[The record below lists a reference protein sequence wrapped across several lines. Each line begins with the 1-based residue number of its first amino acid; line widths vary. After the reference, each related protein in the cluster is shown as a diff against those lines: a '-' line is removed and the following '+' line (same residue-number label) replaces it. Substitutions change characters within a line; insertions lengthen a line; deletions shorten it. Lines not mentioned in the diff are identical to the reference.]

1 MRGSPGALHSDI
13 CVTASDLT
21 VPIAN
26 PLDVLSGLT
35 QNLITAGWSSTLT
48 TFLSPTNQLFTGTP
62 LATDTFTAIGSNR
75 RAHQPDQHR
84 RRPVLGDGAISH
96 RFRRTAGES
105 NATIVMVP
113 GPIVGAGLPGLIA
126 ACLGLFGLQRRR
138 RRKQFAA

>member
-1 MRGSPGALHSDI
+1 MRGSPGVAPDI
-13 CVTASDLT
+13 FVTASDLT
-21 VPIAN
+21 NPLAN
-26 PLDVLSGLT
+26 PLDVVSGLT

-62 LATDTFTAIGSNR
+62 LATDTFTVMGAMR
-75 RAHQPDQHR
+75 RG
-84 RRPVLGDGAISH
+84 LSTWINTGAGPYSVTAQFHIVSAG
-96 RFRRTAGES
+96 AGES
-105 NATIVMVP
+105 NATVVMVP

>member
-1 MRGSPGALHSDI
+1 MEFDADDVSQSDKSA
-13 CVTASDLT
+13 VHWDT
-21 VPIAN
+21 VRYRHVYGYRVAVPE
-26 PLDVLSGLT
+26 P
-35 QNLITAGWSSTLT
+35 
-48 TFLSPTNQLFTGTP
+48 
-62 LATDTFTAIGSNR
+62 
-75 RAHQPDQHR
+75 QPDQHR

-96 RFRRTAGES
+96 RFRRDTGQS